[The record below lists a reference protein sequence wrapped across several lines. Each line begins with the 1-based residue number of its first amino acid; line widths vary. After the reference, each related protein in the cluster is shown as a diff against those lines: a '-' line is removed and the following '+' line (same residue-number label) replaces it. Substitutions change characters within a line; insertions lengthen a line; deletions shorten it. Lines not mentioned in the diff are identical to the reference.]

1 MVVTEVGPPG
11 LSWVRV
17 LPSRLRVLVPSPQ
30 TGSPPRPSS
39 EAPCSRFVPEPTLL
53 QPTVTW
59 HQVPFLPRP
68 SYAVGVEKLTTL
80 RHKTSR
86 PYLTFS

>member
-53 QPTVTW
+53 QCYMAPGPLSSPPLL
-59 HQVPFLPRP
+59 H
-68 SYAVGVEKLTTL
+68 SGC
-80 RHKTSR
+80 
-86 PYLTFS
+86 